1 MKYVVDLFKKGPAP
15 ETIKITS
22 VQNEQDMP
30 QEPKTPET
38 TGKADNTQVE
48 ELPNAPDILELS
60 GSFQKMRAEEQQL
73 LGIKQG
79 LLKTQQDLQRK
90 LVEEIDKKKMAID
103 ELRSEIPDI
112 QNRCRQL
119 AQLLGV
125 DIYK

>member
-1 MKYVVDLFKKGPAP
+1 MVDLFKKGPAP

-38 TGKADNTQVE
+38 TDKEDNPQVE

-60 GSFQKMRAEEQQL
+60 ASFQNMRAEEQEL
-73 LGIKQG
+73 LEIKQA
-79 LLKTQQDLQRK
+79 LLKTQQDLQCK
-90 LVEEIDKKKMAID
+90 LVKEIDKKKMAID

-119 AQLLGV
+119 AQLLEV
-125 DIYK
+125 DVYK